1 MEKKIKNIYFPLL
14 IAVIAVSFSSIL
26 IRLSKAPP
34 LVIAAYRLGIASIIL
49 FPFMIYYGS
58 NTSEKYSRKDL
69 LKIFFISFFL
79 SIHFASWITSLNYT
93 SIANSVIIVNTS
105 PIFVAILSYYILKEK
120 INYNTI
126 IGIIIAFIGTII
138 IAIGDYGINGS
149 NILGDMYALI
159 GAIALS
165 IYIIGG
171 REIRKKMN
179 LYLYVTPVYAI
190 SSILLIIACIFLKI
204 QLYPYSLREYLIFL
218 LLAIIPTIFGHTI
231 YNWILKNIEATTVAI
246 SLLGEPIGSTILAI
260 IIFNEIPN
268 FLTFI
273 GGPITLIGI
282 FIAIRKINKF

>member
-1 MEKKIKNIYFPLL
+1 MGKNIKNIYFPLL
-14 IAVIAVSFSSIL
+14 IAVIAVSFSSIF
-26 IRLSKAPP
+26 IRLSNAPS
-34 LVIAAYRLGIASIIL
+34 LIIAAYRLGIASIIL
-49 FPFMIYYGS
+49 FPFMIYYNS
-58 NTSEKYSRKDL
+58 NISKKYSRKDL

-105 PIFVAILSYYILKEK
+105 PIFVAIFSHYILKEK

-126 IGIIIAFIGTII
+126 IGIIIALIGTII
-138 IAIGDYGINGS
+138 IAIGDYGINRS
-149 NILGDMYALI
+149 NLLGDIYALI

-171 REIRKKMN
+171 RDIRKRMN

-190 SSILLIIACIFLKI
+190 SAIFLIIACIFLKI
-204 QLYPYSLREYLIFL
+204 QLYPYSLREYFIFF

-231 YNWILKNIEATTVAI
+231 YNWILKNVEATIVAI

-260 IIFNEIPN
+260 IVFNEIPG
-268 FLTFI
+268 FLTLI

-282 FIAIRKINKF
+282 YIAMRKIY

>member
-1 MEKKIKNIYFPLL
+1 MEEKIKNIYFPLL

-58 NTSEKYSRKDL
+58 STSEKYSRKDL

-105 PIFVAILSYYILKEK
+105 PIFVAIFSYYILKEK

-126 IGIIIAFIGTII
+126 IGIIIAFIGTTI
-138 IAIGDYGINGS
+138 IAIGDYGING
-149 NILGDMYALI
+149 NNLLGDMYALI

-190 SSILLIIACIFLKI
+190 SAIFLIVACVFLKI

-273 GGPITLIGI
+273 GGPIALIGI
-282 FIAIRKINKF
+282 YIAIRKIY

>member
-14 IAVIAVSFSSIL
+14 IAVIAVSFSSIF
-26 IRLSKAPP
+26 IRLCKAPP

-49 FPFMIYYGS
+49 LPFMIYYGS
-58 NTSEKYSRKDL
+58 NISEKYSRKDL

-105 PIFVAILSYYILKEK
+105 PIFVAIFSYYILKER
-120 INYNTI
+120 IDYNTI

-138 IAIGDYGINGS
+138 IAIGDYGINE
-149 NILGDMYALI
+149 NNLLGDMYALI

-171 REIRKKMN
+171 REIRKRMN

-190 SSILLIIACIFLKI
+190 SAIFLIIACIFLKI

-231 YNWILKNIEATTVAI
+231 YNWILKNVEATKVAI
-246 SLLGEPIGSTILAI
+246 SLLGEPIGSTFLAI

-273 GGPITLIGI
+273 GGPIALIGI
-282 FIAIRKINKF
+282 YIAIRKIY

>member
-1 MEKKIKNIYFPLL
+1 MEEKIKNIYFPLL

-58 NTSEKYSRKDL
+58 STSEKYSRKDL

-105 PIFVAILSYYILKEK
+105 PIFVAIFSYYILKEK

-126 IGIIIAFIGTII
+126 IGIIIAFIGTTI
-138 IAIGDYGINGS
+138 IAIGDYEING
-149 NILGDMYALI
+149 NNLLGDMYALI

-190 SSILLIIACIFLKI
+190 SAIFLIVACVFLKI

-273 GGPITLIGI
+273 GGPIALIGI
-282 FIAIRKINKF
+282 YIAIRKIY